1 MDDSIFTKIIKG
13 EIPCRKVYEDDDV
26 IAFLD
31 INPLSDGHV
40 LVVPKEQIDLIW
52 DLDNETYTHL
62 WQTAKNIAQAI
73 QAELNPLR
81 VGVVIEGLD
90 VPHAHI
96 HLVPLYDRDTLQLHH
111 DYPVDISD
119 ERLDN
124 IANSIK
130 ERLIAI

>member
-40 LVVPKEQIDLIW
+40 LVVPKEQVDLIW

-73 QAELNPLR
+73 QAELNPMR
-81 VGVVIEGLD
+81 VGV
-90 VPHAHI
+90 
-96 HLVPLYDRDTLQLHH
+96 
-111 DYPVDISD
+111 VDISD

>member
-52 DLDNETYTHL
+52 DL
-62 WQTAKNIAQAI
+62 
-73 QAELNPLR
+73 
-81 VGVVIEGLD
+81 
-90 VPHAHI
+90 
-96 HLVPLYDRDTLQLHH
+96 
-111 DYPVDISD
+111 S
-119 ERLDN
+119 
-124 IANSIK
+124 
-130 ERLIAI
+130 

>member
-13 EIPCRKVYEDDDV
+13 ELPCRKIYEDDEI

-31 INPLSDGHV
+31 INPLSDGHT
-40 LVVPKEQIDLIW
+40 LVVPKEQIDLLW
-52 DLDNETYTHL
+52 DLSDATYGRL
-62 WQTAKNIAQAI
+62 WQVAKTIASSL

-81 VGVVIEGLD
+81 VGVIVEGLD

-111 DYPVDISD
+111 DYPVDTSEEHLD
-119 ERLDN
+119 ELARK
-124 IANSIK
+124 IAS
-130 ERLIAI
+130 RLIAV

>member
-26 IAFLD
+26 IAFLY
-31 INPLSDGHV
+31 I
-40 LVVPKEQIDLIW
+40 K
-52 DLDNETYTHL
+52 
-62 WQTAKNIAQAI
+62 
-73 QAELNPLR
+73 AELNPLR
-81 VGVVIEGLD
+81 VGVVVEGLD

-119 ERLDN
+119 ERLDD

>member
-40 LVVPKEQIDLIW
+40 LVVPKEQVDLIW

-62 WQTAKNIAQAI
+62 WQTSKNIAQAI
-73 QAELNPLR
+73 QA
-81 VGVVIEGLD
+81 
-90 VPHAHI
+90 
-96 HLVPLYDRDTLQLHH
+96 
-111 DYPVDISD
+111 
-119 ERLDN
+119 
-124 IANSIK
+124 
-130 ERLIAI
+130 